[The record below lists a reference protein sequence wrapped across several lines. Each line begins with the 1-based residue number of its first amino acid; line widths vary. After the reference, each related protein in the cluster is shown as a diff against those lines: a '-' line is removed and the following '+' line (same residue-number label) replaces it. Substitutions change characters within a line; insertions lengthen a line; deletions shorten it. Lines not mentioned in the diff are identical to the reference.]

1 MLLIG
6 PERLHTAHNR
16 ATFESGSEPLDS
28 YLRHRASQDAK
39 RGIAFTYVMTDEA
52 ENVAA
57 YYTLTASSIDIRDI
71 PPSLAAKLP
80 QHGVLGATLIGRLA
94 VDRRFQRQRVGS
106 RLVAHALRL
115 ALEENPAAS
124 IAVVVDAIDEAA
136 VTFYKALGFILLPE
150 PGRRMFLLRE
160 SLRRHLK

>member
-6 PERLHTAHNR
+6 PERLHATHNR
-16 ATFESGSEPLDS
+16 ANFESGSEPLDN
-28 YLRHRASQDAK
+28 YLKHRASQDAN
-39 RGIAFTYVMTDEA
+39 RGIAFTYVMADEA
-52 ENVAA
+52 GDVGA
-57 YYTLTASSIDIRDI
+57 YYTLTASSIDIHDL
-71 PPSLAAKLP
+71 PPRLAAKLP

-106 RLVAHALRL
+106 RLVAHGIKL
-115 ALEENPAAS
+115 ALVENPAAS
-124 IAVVVDAIDEAA
+124 IAVLVDALSDDAVAFYEA
-136 VTFYKALGFILLPE
+136 LDFILLPE

>member
-6 PERLHTAHNR
+6 PERLRATHNR
-16 ATFESGSEPLDS
+16 ASFESGSEPLDN
-28 YLRHRASQDAK
+28 YLKQRASQDVR
-39 RGIAFTYVMTDEA
+39 RGIAFTYVMADKT

-57 YYTLTASSIDIRDI
+57 YYTLTASSIDIQDL

-94 VDRRFQRQRVGS
+94 VDRRFQRQGVGS
-106 RLVAHALRL
+106 RLVAHAVTL
-115 ALEENPAAS
+115 ALHENPAAS
-124 IAVVVDAIDEAA
+124 IAVVVDAIDDAA
-136 VTFYKALGFILLPE
+136 VAFYKALGFIPLPE
-150 PGRRMFLLRE
+150 PGRRMFLLKE